1 SSRVKDGYSNAQRY
15 GRPAAAATEPMPKG
29 YNAST
34 GVAPDLMAAT
44 KDAIRA
50 MIDHLTREYGLDAPT
65 AYALCSVAVN
75 LRISEVVDMPNW
87 VVSAVLP
94 RHVFV

>member
-1 SSRVKDGYSNAQRY
+1 M
-15 GRPAAAATEPMPKG
+15 E
-29 YNAST
+29 
-34 GVAPDLMAAT
+34 AT

-50 MIDHLTREYGLDAPT
+50 MIDHLGRHHGLEPGM

-94 RHVFV
+94 QHIFV

>member
-1 SSRVKDGYSNAQRY
+1 
-15 GRPAAAATEPMPKG
+15 MPKG
-29 YNAST
+29 FYATT

>member
-1 SSRVKDGYSNAQRY
+1 LELVKGAGFSAPRY
-15 GRPAAAATEPMPKG
+15 ELPAAAASEPMPKG
-29 YNAST
+29 FYATT
-34 GVAPDLMAAT
+34 GVAPDLMQAT
-44 KDAIRA
+44 KDAVRA
-50 MIDHLTREYGLDAPT
+50 MIDHLGREYGLEPSM

-75 LRISEVVDMPNW
+75 LRISEVVDAPNW